1 MKTLMEDNIL
11 KRKVSS
17 ILICILFV
25 VNIFSSTI
33 GIAGFIRRDIDNI
46 ANNPLEG
53 GWIEERDG
61 IKILHVSGSNYE
73 MGYQQ
78 GFLLKNEIEQNY
90 RAIFNLDHEEI
101 YPYILELWN
110 TVIKNHI
117 PHEYIN
123 EIWGIAN
130 GSGRSFEDVVV
141 FTIGFATFLFGLHCM
156 EMSAWGPSTIDGK
169 LIHMRSYDIPLHCK
183 DPESGKYIQENQ
195 ILIVRKPDNGHLSL
209 YASFAGDAFSKG
221 GINEKG
227 LAISCES
234 SPCSDVTLNAT
245 WFSCRILMVLDN
257 ASTSDEAINI
267 MTSSRTGSSNYV
279 ISDGNIPTAFVIE
292 ETANFSY
299 VGTWD
304 NEIESTPPF
313 WEIDHVI
320 RRKNFYIHPTLAS
333 TQRNYYNPRI
343 YFFLDLIINDDCN
356 WFTTWRFYK
365 TLSLEIEEL
374 LGNLDLDNTMD
385 MLRSIYRGET
395 DFILNLYGRFG
406 SDPFYASRQWVSYP
420 ENGDII
426 ISFADNI
433 YQAQYNQVNYFN
445 LYELYETEPP

>member
-1 MKTLMEDNIL
+1 
-11 KRKVSS
+11 
-17 ILICILFV
+17 
-25 VNIFSSTI
+25 
-33 GIAGFIRRDIDNI
+33 
-46 ANNPLEG
+46 
-53 GWIEERDG
+53 
-61 IKILHVSGSNYE
+61 
-73 MGYQQ
+73 
-78 GFLLKNEIEQNY
+78 
-90 RAIFNLDHEEI
+90 
-101 YPYILELWN
+101 
-110 TVIKNHI
+110 
-117 PHEYIN
+117 
-123 EIWGIAN
+123 
-130 GSGRSFEDVVV
+130 
-141 FTIGFATFLFGLHCM
+141 M

-169 LIHMRSYDIPLHCK
+169 LIHMRSYDVPLHCK

-313 WEIDHVI
+313 WEIDHVV
-320 RRKNFYIHPTLAS
+320 RRKNFYIHPILAS